1 VNTFACVHREDAL
14 CVLES
19 FCSETNWSCIGTHL
33 QMNNKINKIL
43 LIYWYDERN
52 LNSSTLKNVCL
63 SISLILFFNKK
74 KRVHFPIY
82 YNSKCSLKGNV

>member
-1 VNTFACVHREDAL
+1 LKVIVYLIEKERWQVAEHNLNTFACVHREDAL

-19 FCSETNWSCIGTHL
+19 FCSGTNWSCIGTHL

-52 LNSSTLKNVCL
+52 L
-63 SISLILFFNKK
+63 SI
-74 KRVHFPIY
+74 
-82 YNSKCSLKGNV
+82 